1 MTGLQGGVTASGDGD
16 AIAGYLGESG
26 VFDRSIA
33 SFAAAYADQVVLDHA
48 SLIGQIDSGLIEVR
62 FA

>member
-1 MTGLQGGVTASGDGD
+1 VRSGDGD

-33 SFAAAYADQVVLDHA
+33 SFASAYADQVVLDHA
-48 SLIGQIDSGLIEVR
+48 SLIGQIDRGLIEVR